1 MCLLCDC
8 KKLNKIRYLPPITPA
23 EKRVLEQIR
32 EEVQREESYYRARE
46 AEFEKLVLHS
56 LRPVLPLNPLIGPS
70 DDSFESD
77 CAPIVSE
84 EDKPIQES
92 PVDQQDLSYL
102 LGTQYLLENCNFS
115 PVEVPDR
122 FNDPSINFNFW
133 NNLKFENFDI

>member
-1 MCLLCDC
+1 MCLLCDYE
-8 KKLNKIRYLPPITPA
+8 KLNKTRYLPPITPA

-32 EEVQREESYYRARE
+32 EEVEREEAYYRARE
-46 AEFEKLVLHS
+46 AEFERIVLHS
-56 LRPVLPLNPLIGPS
+56 LKPVLPLNPLIGPS

-102 LGTQYLLENCNFS
+102 LNTQFLFENAQS
-115 PVEVPDR
+115 APSDR
-122 FNDPSINFNFW
+122 FSNPTTNYNFW
-133 NNLKFENFDI
+133 RDLKFENFDL